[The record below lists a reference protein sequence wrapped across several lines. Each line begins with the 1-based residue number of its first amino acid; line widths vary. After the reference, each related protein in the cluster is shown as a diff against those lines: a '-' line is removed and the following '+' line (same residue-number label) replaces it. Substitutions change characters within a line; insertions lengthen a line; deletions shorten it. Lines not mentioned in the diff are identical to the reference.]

1 MIRKATLQDAEVLWA
16 LANQHELRVDPSF
29 EAYPLSEIEE
39 QITGVAEPG
48 HPFLLDKSGV
58 VACVFIHP
66 DTPRR
71 RIEVDLFTIGSKDQA
86 SALFGFALDWAKE
99 FYPQFELRA
108 ACNKLDTE
116 LLDIFEHS
124 GLQFTRDYYKLQL
137 NQLST
142 QYPALPK
149 DVDIVSVELESH
161 ADLLHHLESESFKDH
176 FGYVKVS
183 TKDWL
188 KERLAQK
195 TSDPKGNFVVYVGQ
209 EAAGFLL
216 SSDFRADVN
225 GGWVDKL
232 GVLEHYRGQWLGKL
246 LLQWA
251 VAHAAN
257 KGYTSLGLGADTG
270 NDSGALELYFKMGFE
285 IQLSWRMYSRPPLS

>member
-39 QITGVAEPG
+39 QITGLAEPG
-48 HPFLLDKSGV
+48 HPFLLDKNGV

-66 DTPRR
+66 DTPRG
-71 RIEVDLFTIGSKDQA
+71 RIEIDLFTIGSKDQT
-86 SALFGFALDWAKE
+86 SALFGFALDWSKE
-99 FYPQFELRA
+99 FYPEFEVRA

-116 LLDIFEHS
+116 LLSIFENS
-124 GLQFTRDYYKLQL
+124 GLSFTRDYYKLQL
-137 NQLST
+137 NQLSN
-142 QYPALPK
+142 QYPTLPPEI
-149 DVDIVSVELESH
+149 DIVSVELESH
-161 ADLLHHLESESFKDH
+161 AELLHHLESESFKEH
-176 FGYVKVS
+176 FGYVRVS
-183 TKDWL
+183 TEDWL
-188 KERLAQK
+188 KERLART

-232 GVLEHYRGQWLGKL
+232 GVLEQHRGKGLGKL

-285 IQLSWRMYSRPPLS
+285 VQLSWRLYSRPPLG